1 MADKKKPVTHTKMS
15 PEELAEYQKFRR
27 RGSVVPAKKGKG
39 TRYNR
44 QKSKKGGVSYDKY
57 SD

>member
-39 TRYNR
+39 TRHNR
-44 QKSKKGGVSYDKY
+44 QKFKKGE
-57 SD
+57 

>member
-1 MADKKKPVTHTKMS
+1 MADKKKPVTRTKMS
-15 PEELAEYQKFRR
+15 SEELTEYQKFRR

-44 QKSKKGGVSYDKY
+44 QKFKKGE
-57 SD
+57 

>member
-1 MADKKKPVTHTKMS
+1 MANKKKPIPHTKMS

-39 TRYNR
+39 ARYNR
-44 QKSKKGGVSYDKY
+44 RKFKKGE
-57 SD
+57 